1 MNLLKIPLFTE
12 DYNFLFAFST
22 FRITITNMFLFLFK
36 GYYSELNSSVK
47 AISILLKRYIQAL
60 VPCCKL
66 LLKQGYEKVLNQSV
80 SFTRMA
86 SFLLLSVPGVILRE
100 FLVLLTMA
108 QNFAPAV
115 ASTSEGIPL
124 LGELLDSLD
133 TFNRSSK
140 NWQADDAD
148 DLSWSSQGQFNFVDF
163 ISFQVMTCK
172 QVASK

>member
-1 MNLLKIPLFTE
+1 MFLIDMFLLKKRVSHLT
-12 DYNFLFAFST
+12 
-22 FRITITNMFLFLFK
+22 FLFLFK
-36 GYYSELNSSVK
+36 GYFSDLGPSVK

-60 VPCCKL
+60 VPCCKS
-66 LLKQGYEKVLNQSV
+66 LLKQAYEKVTKHSF

-86 SFLLLSVPGVILRE
+86 SFLLLTVPGVILRE

-133 TFNRSSK
+133 TFNRTSK
-140 NWQADDAD
+140 DWQVDDAD
-148 DLSWSSQGQFNFVDF
+148 DLSWSTEGQLHF
-163 ISFQVMTCK
+163 ISFSIFKVSLQH
-172 QVASK
+172 